1 LGINIIFEIYE
12 AIGNQAMRL
21 GYCRSSTAEQV
32 AGLEAQQR
40 ELEAFGVDKIYSE
53 KVSSVG
59 KRPKLDALLED
70 LRSGD
75 VLVVTKLDRLARSV
89 RHFGVILDTIK
100 IKGASLIIITMGKET
115 LDTSTATGQ
124 LLVTMM
130 VAVAEFER
138 SIMLE
143 RQLDGI
149 AKAKAE
155 GKYKGRVPTA
165 QMKKDSVLALVR
177 AGVPRQDICKQ
188 LGISQASYYR
198 VIK

>member
-1 LGINIIFEIYE
+1 
-12 AIGNQAMRL
+12 MRL

-165 QMKKDSVLALVR
+165 RMKKDSVLALVR